1 MLTIYQNTTSQ
12 ISITLPS
19 AHDYYLF
26 VFIKD
31 GITHK
36 SIYQTIPCDD
46 FCFVLIENI
55 ELGIWDINIFGQ
67 ASSTNTNPA
76 LATFLYDNDVEVKVS
91 YSDYLVT
98 QKCDFIVTEDNDF
111 IITEW

>member
-12 ISITLPS
+12 INIILPS
-19 AHDYYLF
+19 VHNYYLF

-36 SIYQTIPCDD
+36 SIYQTIPCAN
-46 FCFVLIENI
+46 FCFNLIENI

-67 ASSTNTNPA
+67 ANPTNLDPA

-91 YSDYLVT
+91 YADYLVT
-98 QKCDFIVTEDNDF
+98 QKCDFIMTENGDFIVTE
-111 IITEW
+111 W

>member
-1 MLTIYQNTTSQ
+1 MLTIYQNTTSL
-12 ISITLPS
+12 ISIILPS
-19 AHDYYLF
+19 AHNYYLF

-46 FCFVLIENI
+46 FCFNLIENI

-67 ASSTNTNPA
+67 ASPTNLDPA

-91 YSDYLVT
+91 YSDFLVT
-98 QKCDFIVTEDNDF
+98 QTCDFIMTENGDFIVTE
-111 IITEW
+111 W